1 MTDAIIIMV
10 LAVLAAVGVRATV
23 KHFRGEGACCGGGTS
38 VRVKRKRLKTVVRER
53 TLLIEGMT
61 CVHCKE
67 RVESRL
73 NELAGVSAR
82 VNLKEKMAFVSMD
95 REVSDEKLRCA
106 VENAGYRVLEI
117 F

>member
-1 MTDAIIIMV
+1 MTDVIIIIV
-10 LAVLAAVGVRATV
+10 LAVPVAVGIRATV
-23 KHFRGEGACCGGGTS
+23 KHFRGEGACCGGGAS
-38 VRVKRKRLKTVVRER
+38 VRVKRKRLKTVVQKR

-61 CVHCKE
+61 CIHCKE

-82 VNLKEKMAFVSMD
+82 VKLKEKTAYVSMD
-95 REVSDEKLRCA
+95 REVSDERLRRA

-117 F
+117 S